1 MGSLRH
7 FIKDVRNASTPSK
20 ERELISKES
29 AKIRTRLRND
39 QLDVTRRRVYIQ
51 KLLYLY
57 VMGEKT
63 HFGQVDC
70 INLIASDNF
79 TNKRLGYLSAML
91 LLKDEN
97 PELLTLL
104 VNMINQ
110 DLQHKNDY
118 VVAMA
123 LHALGSLC
131 NEELARDLCGDVINL
146 ILKCGNSNSY
156 VLKQCLSVSSSIIKK
171 DPNLI
176 QQYMTVENGQLIT
189 NIYGAY
195 YGTSNTANSLRRL
208 SSPCT
213 DGVLLS
219 ILEFVRSC
227 LFQQN
232 SYDFD
237 DNFDEMMLKNLV
249 NPLLPQWITF
259 LKNKHASNHDPEY
272 EVQGVNDPFLQVSI
286 IQTLRMIFMKYSDLV
301 NSQCLVD
308 FKYLLNKITSS
319 GTTSS
324 VAGLSSN
331 GKTSSS
337 KKSLSVKYEAI
348 KTVLILPT
356 IETSLKTAAIN
367 VLLKFLTSK
376 DANHK
381 YVALNTLI
389 SGIKYLNKLDA
400 KHLRDIFACLYEADP
415 SIKQRALELS
425 FEILSNN
432 KLVEE
437 DFVIGEL
444 MRFLSQCDENDKNI
458 VLYAITKL
466 MEFGYF
472 SNTKTGLQNL
482 VYCIK
487 YGGKYLSSDQIN
499 DLLISINNNQ
509 ATRTSNCK
517 FLEELI
523 KMSTTKLASSAL
535 EKNDDYYY
543 IYNNYGLKLTTIW
556 CLGEYGDIILSKF
569 SDESTVLK
577 YLFDITNE
585 FYDYSNNSDSFTI
598 VNYLVTTILKLSV
611 KFTNRGNIEKL
622 RQLLLKYSKETDNL
636 VIKMKSSQYLVLFQQ
651 PNDVKLQ
658 IFDKMPVFERSIV
671 SNSPRQQPV
680 SSHQPPSKKV
690 DLLTD
695 LLGDMDVTPREPL
708 ENQST
713 EQKQSQLSQTNI
725 TVPTTAEKIYENE
738 HIEISTFY
746 QHQPGASK
754 TVDISLFV
762 KLSSKYDHTAATTSE
777 SIENIQ
783 LFVAVSK
790 TQKISLGH
798 LSGHSLIVHGNSVL
812 EQRMKIQ
819 GSGPVKTRMK
829 IQYEIENFPFVE
841 QFDHTFGNLIL

>member
-189 NIYGAY
+189 NIYSAH
-195 YGTSNTANSLRRL
+195 YGTSNTVSSLRRL
-208 SSPCT
+208 SSPST
-213 DGVLLS
+213 NGVLLS
-219 ILEFVRSC
+219 ILEFVKSC

-232 SYDFD
+232 NYDFD
-237 DNFDEMMLKNLV
+237 TNFDELMVKNLI
-249 NPLLPQWITF
+249 NPMLPQWITF

-286 IQTLRMIFMKYSDLV
+286 IQTLRMIFMKYNDVVSP
-301 NSQCLVD
+301 QCLVD
-308 FKYLLNKITSS
+308 FKYLLNKITNS
-319 GTTSS
+319 GNTPS
-324 VAGLSSN
+324 VSN
-331 GKTSSS
+331 GKSSSS

-348 KTVLILPT
+348 KTVLILPSV
-356 IETSLKTAAIN
+356 ETPLKTAAIN
-367 VLLKFLTSK
+367 VLLKFLISR

-389 SGIKYLNKLDA
+389 NGVKYLNELDA
-400 KHLRDIFACLYEADP
+400 KHLRDIFSCLYEADP

-444 MRFLSQCDENDKNI
+444 MKFLSQCNENDKNI

-487 YGGKYLSSDQIN
+487 YGGKYLSSEQIN
-499 DLLISINNNQ
+499 DLLISINNNN

-523 KMSTTKLASSAL
+523 KMSMTRLASTVL

-543 IYNNYGLKLTTIW
+543 IYNNYGLKLTTVW

-569 SDESTVLK
+569 SDESQVLK
-577 YLFDITNE
+577 YLFDISNE
-585 FYDYSNNSDSFTI
+585 FYDYSINPDSFTI

-611 KFTNRGNIEKL
+611 KFTNGGNIEKL
-622 RQLLLKYSKETDNL
+622 RQLLLKYSKENDNL
-636 VIKMKSSQYLVLFQQ
+636 VIKMKSSQYLVLFVQ
-651 PNDVKLQ
+651 PNDVKTQ
-658 IFDKMPVFERSIV
+658 ILDKMPFFERSV
-671 SNSPRQQPV
+671 V
-680 SSHQPPSKKV
+680 SSSFGQQSVSPKQPPSKKV

-695 LLGDMDVTPREPL
+695 LLGDMDITPKEPL
-708 ENQST
+708 KELNT
-713 EQKQSQLSQTNI
+713 EQQHSQISQKNI
-725 TVPTTAEKIYENE
+725 SVPANAVKIYENE
-738 HIEISTFY
+738 HIEIFTTFE
-746 QHQPGASK
+746 HQSGALKS
-754 TVDISLFV
+754 VDINLFV
-762 KLSSKYDHTAATTSE
+762 RLSLKYDHASSSSFSE
-777 SIENIQ
+777 SIDNIQ

-790 TQKISLGH
+790 SQKINLGH
-798 LSGHSLIVHGNSVL
+798 LSGHSLTVHQNSVL

-819 GSGPVKTRMK
+819 GTGPVKTRMK
-829 IQYEIENFPFVE
+829 IQYEVENFPFVE
-841 QFDHTFGNLIL
+841 QFDYAFDNLTL